1 MYLLPDSWTWD
12 SWFVDDGEQFHAFYL
27 KASRALGDPDR
38 RHRHASVGHAVSSDL
53 RSWTEVADVLVAS
66 DGPAFDDLAIWTGSI
81 VCGPDGLWRF
91 FYTAC
96 SRERPEQQ
104 RISIATSSDLMT
116 WNVDPGRKPLEADAT
131 CYEKLGDSAWYD
143 EAWRDPWVFQ
153 DPAGHGWHMLITA
166 RAREGALRERGVIGH
181 ATSPDLETWQVEP
194 ALSAPG
200 AGFGQLEVPQVAV
213 VDGRAVLVFS
223 CLDGELSDE
232 RRASDAGGGIWTVP
246 IDSLT
251 GPYDISRATRLTD
264 STLYAGRLVQD
275 RAGAWQLL
283 AFRNRDSD
291 GHFVGGLIDPLPVS
305 WIGDRL
311 SLTVGTP
318 GALSAPPPERA
329 YR

>member
-38 RHRHASVGHAVSSDL
+38 RHRHASVGHAVSTDL
-53 RSWTEVADVLVAS
+53 RSWTEVADALVAS

-81 VCGPDGLWRF
+81 VRGHDGLWRF

-104 RISIATSSDLMT
+104 RISIATSTDRMT
-116 WNVDPGRKPLEADAT
+116 WSVDPGRKPLEADAS
-131 CYEKLGDSAWYD
+131 CYEKLGDSAWSD
-143 EAWRDPWVFQ
+143 EAWRDPWVFE
-153 DPAGHGWHMLITA
+153 DPAGDGWHMLITA
-166 RAREGALRERGVIGH
+166 RAREGDLRERGVIGH

-200 AGFGQLEVPQVAV
+200 SGFGQLEVPQVAV
-213 VDGRAVLVFS
+213 VDGRAVLVFN
-223 CLDGELSDE
+223 CLNGELSDG
-232 RRASDAGGGIWTVP
+232 RRVSDPGGGIWTVP
-246 IDSLT
+246 IDDLT
-251 GPYDISRATRLTD
+251 GPYDITRATRLTD

-275 RAGAWQLL
+275 RAGDWNLL
-283 AFRNRDSD
+283 AFRNRDVD
-291 GHFVGGLIDPLPVS
+291 GRFVGGLSDPLPVS

-311 SLTVGTP
+311 CLAAGMP
-318 GALSAPPPERA
+318 GAAPR
-329 YR
+329 